1 MTESDEGGIA
11 PYEAS
16 RGYSEI
22 QQSGGGR
29 RRKGRKSR
37 KSRKSRRKGRK
48 SRRR

>member
-1 MTESDEGGIA
+1 MVDSDDGGIA
-11 PYEAS
+11 PYEAG
-16 RGYSEI
+16 RGYSEL
-22 QQSGGGR
+22 SGGGR

>member
-1 MTESDEGGIA
+1 MVESDEGGIA
-11 PYEAS
+11 PYEAG

-22 QQSGGGR
+22 QSGGGR